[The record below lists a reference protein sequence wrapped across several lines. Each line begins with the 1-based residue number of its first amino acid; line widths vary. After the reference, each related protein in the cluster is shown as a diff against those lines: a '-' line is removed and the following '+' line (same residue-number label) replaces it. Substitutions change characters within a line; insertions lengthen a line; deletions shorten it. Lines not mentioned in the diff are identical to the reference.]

1 VAKNILVFADG
12 TGNESGLLP
21 DESRTNVYKLFRAT
35 RTGPD
40 TTIDPEKQIAFY
52 VPGVGTPGVTPPSFW
67 KRTWK
72 GVEQAVGGGL
82 TSQIVDCYAA
92 IVSVWSP
99 GDRIYL
105 FGFSRG
111 AYCVRCVAHV
121 LEVIGIPTTE
131 TNGEAL
137 SLEPRSLR
145 SVAKAAV
152 TTLYRL
158 GLPQPNEVARS
169 ENAATYRKVH
179 NCATSEKSGAIPF
192 VVCIWDAVG
201 AVGWLH
207 VGVSKLV
214 KHLPFV
220 GNHYDFHFPPDI
232 KFARHAMA
240 IDEYR
245 QDFLRVPWG
254 GSGTVPNGSIET
266 VTRFR
271 QVWFTGN
278 HSDIGGSYPENE
290 SRLSD
295 ITLDWMK
302 TFITKELP
310 DEATRIIVND
320 DLLRPYPSSAGMMH
334 DELMVGHTR
343 ANLHIWPAAERKVDP
358 AGELHET
365 VIERLKMPSVRN
377 FTGFG
382 LYRPRSLSEHPKAAE
397 FYKDASKPPDTTEPA
412 APNGSP

>member
-1 VAKNILVFADG
+1 VPKNILIFADG

-40 TTIDPEKQIAFY
+40 TTVDPKKQIAFY
-52 VPGVGTPGVTPPSFW
+52 IPGVGTPGVTPPSIW
-67 KRTWK
+67 KRVWK
-72 GVEQAVGGGL
+72 GIEQAVGGGL
-82 TSQIVDCYAA
+82 TAQIVDCYAA
-92 IVSVWSP
+92 IISVWAP

-131 TNGEAL
+131 AGGGAL

-145 SVAKAAV
+145 GMAKTAV

-169 ENAATYRKVH
+169 ENAATFRKTHACITGV
-179 NCATSEKSGAIPF
+179 SSGAIPF
-192 VVCIWDAVG
+192 AICIWDAVG

-207 VGVSKLV
+207 VGVSKVVRL
-214 KHLPFV
+214 LPLISSK
-220 GNHYDFHFPPDI
+220 YDYHFPPDT
-232 KFARHAMA
+232 KFARHAIA

-254 GSGTVPNGSIET
+254 GSGTVPDGSIEN

-271 QVWFTGN
+271 QVWFAGN

-295 ITLDWMK
+295 ITLEWMK
-302 TFITKELP
+302 TFITKDLP

-343 ANLHIWPAAERKVDP
+343 ANLHIWPATERKVDP
-358 AGELHET
+358 TGELHET
-365 VIERLKMPSVRN
+365 VIDRLRMPSVRN

-382 LYRPRSLSEHPKAAE
+382 PYRPKSLSEHPRAAE
-397 FYKDASKPPDTTEPA
+397 FYEEMTNASVNPGTPIA
-412 APNGSP
+412 SG